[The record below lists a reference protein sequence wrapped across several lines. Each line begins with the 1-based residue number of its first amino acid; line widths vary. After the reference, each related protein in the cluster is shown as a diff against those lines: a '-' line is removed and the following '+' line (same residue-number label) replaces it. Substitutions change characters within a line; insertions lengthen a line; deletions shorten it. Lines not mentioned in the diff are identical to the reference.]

1 MRWKDSYHP
10 YAALTIVC
18 WSMAFVFTRLAL
30 KSFDVYALGLLRY
43 LAASIVAAAVAAAVR
58 MPWPAWRDVPLFLI
72 SGATGFGLYMI
83 VFNLGNS
90 TVSAATGAVM
100 LATAPIITAVIAR
113 IFLGERLRGV
123 QYAAIFVSF
132 SGVVVL
138 TVLRGGFRA
147 DGGIGFL
154 LLAALLISLYNFLQ
168 RRLTRDYSPL
178 HATLIS
184 IFFGTAM
191 LLPFAPGA
199 VRQAAAAPPEAF
211 FYVAMLGVFSSVI
224 AYIAW
229 GQALKIAPNASAVSN
244 YMFITPFLTTLLG
257 LWLAGEPLEAST
269 LAGGLLII
277 AGLVVFRFGDRLLRR
292 AAHRRAIH

>member
-43 LAASIVAAAVAAAVR
+43 LAASIVAAAVAVAVR

-138 TVLRGGFRA
+138 TV
-147 DGGIGFL
+147 
-154 LLAALLISLYNFLQ
+154 
-168 RRLTRDYSPL
+168 RLPSR
-178 HATLIS
+178 
-184 IFFGTAM
+184 
-191 LLPFAPGA
+191 
-199 VRQAAAAPPEAF
+199 
-211 FYVAMLGVFSSVI
+211 
-224 AYIAW
+224 
-229 GQALKIAPNASAVSN
+229 
-244 YMFITPFLTTLLG
+244 
-257 LWLAGEPLEAST
+257 
-269 LAGGLLII
+269 
-277 AGLVVFRFGDRLLRR
+277 
-292 AAHRRAIH
+292 